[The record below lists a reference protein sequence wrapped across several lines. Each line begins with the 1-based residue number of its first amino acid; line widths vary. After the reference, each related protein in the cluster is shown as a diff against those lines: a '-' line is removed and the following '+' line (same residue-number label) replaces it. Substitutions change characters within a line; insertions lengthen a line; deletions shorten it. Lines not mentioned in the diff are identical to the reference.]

1 MKIVG
6 LTGGIG
12 SGKSAAA
19 DIFSSLG
26 VPVIDTDAI
35 AHQMTGVNGFANAS
49 IGVAFG
55 AEMLE
60 STGQMA
66 RSKMRALV
74 FNDVQARK
82 KLEAILHPLIR
93 DAVGGEIA
101 ALPVGT
107 AYAVLVVP
115 LLFERRTFSTMM
127 WRSVAVDC
135 TIATQIKRVIA
146 RSHLASDEILR
157 IIGAQIGRQ
166 QRLQLADDIVCNQA
180 DIAHLRDVVGSL
192 NVSYL
197 KLLKGNAL
205 NETKVRNGA
214 ETGA

>member
-19 DIFSSLG
+19 DFFSSLG

-93 DAVGGEIA
+93 DAVGNQIA

-115 LLFERRTFSTMM
+115 LLFERMTFSTML

-166 QRLQLADDIVCNQA
+166 QRLQLADDLVCNQA
-180 DIAHLRDVVGSL
+180 DIAHLRDAVGSL
-192 NVSYL
+192 NMSYL

-205 NETKVRNGA
+205 SETKVRNGA